1 MVFVTTSLEV
11 AQQRNESR
19 PRKLPADLVEKSWK
33 NVQKNMAFFQGLFGG
48 SNFLIV
54 DNNKHLSPEEAKKK
68 FKMLVEKGIK
78 AFIKKPIKS
87 KIAKKWIQQQNL
99 VPKQD
104 LKQMLKK

>member
-1 MVFVTTSLEV
+1 
-11 AQQRNESR
+11 
-19 PRKLPADLVEKSWK
+19 
-33 NVQKNMAFFQGLFGG
+33 
-48 SNFLIV
+48 V

-78 AFIKKPIKS
+78 KFINKPVKS